1 MGIYMHMHWGGGGGD
16 LSCRLENVQKGRCFF
31 FFLHMVVLSSMIT
44 EAKEGRHRP
53 GRDAHN
59 VVFEAE
65 SVEVDYRDSTGE
77 SIKMKSST

>member
-1 MGIYMHMHWGGGGGD
+1 
-16 LSCRLENVQKGRCFF
+16 
-31 FFLHMVVLSSMIT
+31 MVVLSSMIT

-59 VVFEAE
+59 VVFETE